1 MVDKLYFGDNLKVLR
16 EHVAGES
23 VDLINLDPPFNSNA
37 TYNVLFKFPDGS
49 QSHAQIEAF
58 DDTWHWTDAAE
69 DACWRV
75 LRGRRLARTRSHPL
89 SLLAAKSRGGGT
101 GAAGGW
107 APLARA
113 RRGPRAKGPLT
124 LKKPRLRRL
133 PGPAISPE
141 TPVHGCP

>member
-1 MVDKLYFGDNLKVLR
+1 LVDKLYFGDNLKVLR

-23 VDLINLDPPFNSNA
+23 VDLIHLDPPFNSNA

-58 DDTWHWTDAAE
+58 DDTWHWTDVAE
-69 DACWRV
+69 DACWQV
-75 LRGRRLARTRSHPL
+75 LRGRRLARTRSHP

-107 APLARA
+107 GAACTSEEGAQGQKAR
-113 RRGPRAKGPLT
+113 
-124 LKKPRLRRL
+124 
-133 PGPAISPE
+133 
-141 TPVHGCP
+141 